1 MSTTKKRKEI
11 QKENNKESKT
21 ETKKALIFD
30 CDPGID
36 DAIALILFSKLLKEK
51 DKKKERETE
60 KEGKVEREKEREEKN
75 LQEEKNFDVYIVATW
90 GNVELKHTLRNS
102 LFLRDFL
109 GIQAKVVKGRENSI
123 TGEIV
128 HAKKVHGEDGLRG
141 ASLKYKPEKWKEDLS
156 LDELKQELQNYE
168 EIRIIATGP
177 LSSVAEIIYD
187 KNLRERIKK
196 IVWMGGAFFHD
207 GNITPY
213 AEFNSY
219 CDPVAV
225 NFLFE
230 FAKEKKCVVV
240 VPLDATSKTLI
251 KTEDLIKLSQT
262 PKISEFL
269 KSITDGIK
277 TIELHDPLAVFSFFY
292 EDKVK
297 TFISYSRVDT
307 RSFRGKIN
315 SIITPN
321 GFLNVVYDFDKEKFL
336 EVLKLSF

>member
-1 MSTTKKRKEI
+1 MSTAKKKKES
-11 QKENNKESKT
+11 KEEINKESKT

-36 DAIALILFSKLLKEK
+36 DAIALILFSRLLKEK
-51 DKKKERETE
+51 NEAK
-60 KEGKVEREKEREEKN
+60 EREKEKEEEKN
-75 LQEEKNFDVYIVATW
+75 LQDTYIVATW

-109 GIQAKVVKGRENSI
+109 GIEAKVVKGRETSI
-123 TGEIV
+123 TGEVIY
-128 HAKKVHGEDGLRG
+128 AKKVHGEDGLRG
-141 ASLKYKPEKWKEDLS
+141 ASLKYKPERWKEDLN
-156 LDELKQELQNYE
+156 LNELKQELQNYE

-177 LSSVAEIIYD
+177 LSSVAEIIQD
-187 KNLRERIKK
+187 KNLREKIKK

-207 GNITPY
+207 GNITPHS
-213 AEFNSY
+213 EFNSY

-225 NFLFE
+225 NFLFD

-240 VPLDATSKTLI
+240 VPLDATSKTLM
-251 KTEDLIKLSQT
+251 KTEDLVKLSQT

-269 KSITDGIK
+269 KSITEGIK

-292 EDKVK
+292 ENSVK
-297 TFISYSRVDT
+297 TFISYSHVDT
-307 RSFRGKIN
+307 RSFRGKIS

-321 GFLNVVYDFDKEKFL
+321 GFLKVVYDFDKEKFV
-336 EVLKLSF
+336 ETLKRSF

>member
-1 MSTTKKRKEI
+1 MSTAKKRKES
-11 QKENNKESKT
+11 QKENNRENNRESKT

-51 DKKKERETE
+51 DE
-60 KEGKVEREKEREEKN
+60 KREREKVKEEEVKEGEEVK
-75 LQEEKNFDVYIVATW
+75 EEKNFQDVYIVATW

-109 GIQAKVVKGRENSI
+109 GIQAKVVKGRETSI
-123 TGEIV
+123 TGEII

-156 LDELKQELQNYE
+156 LDELKQELKNYE

-177 LSSVAEIIYD
+177 LSSVAEIIQD
-187 KNLRERIKK
+187 KNLREKIKK
-196 IVWMGGAFFHD
+196 IVWMGGAFFQD

-225 NFLFE
+225 NFLFD
-230 FAKEKKCVVV
+230 FAKEKKCVTV

-262 PKISEFL
+262 TKIKEFL
-269 KSITDGIK
+269 KSITEGIK
-277 TIELHDPLAVFSFFY
+277 IIELHDPLAVFSFFY
-292 EDKVK
+292 KDSVK
-297 TFISYSRVDT
+297 TFVSYPHVDT

-321 GFLNVVYDFDKEKFL
+321 GFLKVVYDFDKEKFL
-336 EVLKLSF
+336 EALKRSF